1 MPKFYFTFLI
11 TLFLPFGAAWGQS
24 VLQTPIK
31 LNQGQYSIAQLLKE
45 MNAQAGVHFSYSNSL
60 NTSEKVYFSGKAL
73 PAQQVIRKM
82 LAQQKLKYL
91 LKGKMVIIRKEF
103 PAQPTPNNTQ
113 ASRSNTQPRFYTISG
128 VVTDQT
134 NGEALIGATVY
145 IPALGKGVI
154 TNSYGFFSLKVLAG
168 KHRLQVSYIGFKH
181 KYYELNL
188 EAPRVLNVELPI
200 DKNELATVVIT
211 DKSINE
217 KITSL
222 EMSTDRLEIEEIKSM
237 PAFLGEVDVLQSVR
251 ALPGVSSLGEGSS
264 GINVRGGAVDQNLI
278 LLDEAIV
285 YNSAHLM
292 GLFSVFNPHS
302 VKDVKIFKGA
312 IPPNYGGRL
321 SSVLDVRQKEGN
333 SKKFSGE
340 GGVGFVT
347 SRLMLETPIVKDKS
361 SFLLAGRRSYADLF
375 LKLSNDEDVK
385 NTELYFYDVNAK
397 FNYIIDKK
405 NRLYISGYFGRDV
418 AQIAK
423 LFSFSWG
430 NTTATIRWN
439 HLFNSELFSNVSL
452 IFSDYNYL
460 LNVPLG
466 SGNNIDFDWSAGIT
480 SYQLKNDLTWFI
492 APNHTLDFGL
502 SGIGYL
508 FQPGRLVFDSKN
520 YAPVTAAK
528 EKALEIALYAN
539 YKQELNKKLTLSYG
553 LRLSTFLNLGER
565 TVRTYLSGQ
574 PRREETVV
582 GEKKYGNNEIVSNY
596 WGLEPRL
603 SLNWQF
609 ATKTALKASYAR
621 NRQYIHLVS
630 NTTAPLPT
638 DTWKASDPYVR
649 PLTSDQV
656 ALGVF
661 HNISKPA
668 LSLSAEVYYKKMYRL
683 VDYRNGV
690 NLLLNEYLETELLS
704 GDGRAYGF
712 ELMIRKNKGKFNGW
726 LSYTLARSERRIDS
740 EFPEDRVNNGE
751 YYPADYD
758 RTHAVNLTTTYEIN
772 KRTSLSANFTLSTG
786 RPVTFPSAKYKFMGT
801 TVQDYSTRNQNR
813 IPAYHRLDLSL
824 TLKGKQ
830 KRRWKGEWV
839 FSIYNVYSRRNAYS
853 LYFIGDGTAQNEATR
868 LSILGGLFPSVTYN
882 FKF

>member
-1 MPKFYFTFLI
+1 MLKFYFII
-11 TLFLPFGAAWGQS
+11 TLFSVGTAWGQS

-31 LNQGQYSIAQLLKE
+31 LDQGQYTIAQLLKE

-60 NTSEKVYFSGKAL
+60 NTSEKVYFSGKTL
-73 PAQQVIRKM
+73 SAQRVIRQM

-103 PAQPTPNNTQ
+103 PPQPTSNNTQ
-113 ASRSNTQPRFYTISG
+113 ASHNNPQTRYYTISG

-154 TNSYGFFSLKVLAG
+154 TNSYGFYSLKVFSG
-168 KHRLQVSYIGFKH
+168 KHRVQVSYIGFKH
-181 KYYELNL
+181 KYYEVNL
-188 EAPRVLNVELPI
+188 KASQVLNVELSL

-211 DKSINE
+211 DKSAKE
-217 KITSL
+217 KVTSI
-222 EMSTDRLEIEEIKSM
+222 EMSTDHLDIEEIKSM
-237 PAFLGEVDVLQSVR
+237 PAFLGEVDVLRSVR
-251 ALPGVSSLGEGSS
+251 TLPGVSSVGEGSS

-333 SKKFSGE
+333 SKRFSGE

-375 LKLSNDEDVK
+375 LKLSGNEDLK

-423 LFSFSWG
+423 LFTFSWG
-430 NTTATIRWN
+430 NTTTTIRWN

-452 IFSDYNYL
+452 IFSDYNYV
-460 LNVPLG
+460 LNLPIG
-466 SGNNIDFDWSAGIT
+466 NGNNIDFDWSAGIT

-508 FQPGRLVFDSKN
+508 FQPGRLVFDN
-520 YAPVTAAK
+520 YAPVETAK
-528 EKALEIALYAN
+528 EKALEIALYGN

-565 TVRTYLSGQ
+565 TIRNYLPGQ

-582 GEKKYGNNEIVSNY
+582 SEKQYGNNELVSNY
-596 WGLEPRL
+596 WGFEPRL
-603 SLNWQF
+603 SLNWKLNSQ
-609 ATKTALKASYAR
+609 AAIKTSYSR

-638 DTWKASDPYVR
+638 DTWKASDPYIR

-656 ALGVF
+656 ALGIF
-661 HNISKPA
+661 YNIAKPA
-668 LSLSAEVYYKKMYRL
+668 LSLSTEVYYKQMYRL
-683 VDYRNGV
+683 VDYRNGE

-704 GDGRAYGF
+704 GDGRAYGLEF
-712 ELMIRKNKGKFNGW
+712 MVRKSKGKFNGW

-758 RTHAVNLTTTYEIN
+758 RTHVVSLTTTYEIS
-772 KRTSLSANFTLSTG
+772 KRKSFSVNFILSTG
-786 RPVTFPSAKYKFMGT
+786 RPMTLPSAKYRFMGT

-813 IPAYHRLDLSL
+813 IPAYHRLDISY

-853 LYFIGDGTAQNEATR
+853 IYFIGDGVAQNEATR